1 MANDIT
7 KNNIRPF
14 IDINKVIDFS
24 NDKKKLSHFFYGV
37 PYIPE
42 LYFNNNKDKGVD
54 IDKYNE
60 IRIYLKE
67 METIKDF
74 ILSILKTSKYEIE
87 KINVSKKKY
96 KLYKYDLLLSKETYM
111 PPDMRRFLFEI
122 KGSDKNQY
130 TSYIEDTFDKTFVK
144 NKFGI
149 FLEEY
154 TKKKYNILLNA
165 NTEHPYFYHIF
176 QKEYSGKPKQFF
188 IKLFKKYINIRKKIT
203 ESIQTYNGIIGFD
216 MVFEINDN
224 LIFDR
229 IKNIEKDKIKKNKK
243 NEINYNKYTLLGEN
257 IINNEKEYKYSKT

>member
-14 IDINKVIDFS
+14 INETVVTGVVKDKGIRLIL
-24 NDKKKLSHFFYGV
+24 NDMISEKM
-37 PYIPE
+37 PMIPRV
-42 LYFNNNKDKGVD
+42 YFNNKNDI

-122 KGSDKNQY
+122 KDSDKNQY
-130 TSYIEDTFDKTFVK
+130 TSYIEDTFDKTFME
-144 NKFGI
+144 NKFDI
-149 FLEEY
+149 FLKEY
-154 TKKKYNILLNA
+154 INKKYNILLNA

-188 IKLFKKYINIRKKIT
+188 IQLFKKYINIRKKIT
-203 ESIQTYNGIIGFD
+203 ESITTYNGILGFD

-229 IKNIEKDKIKKNKK
+229 IKNIEKDKIKKK
-243 NEINYNKYTLLGEN
+243 
-257 IINNEKEYKYSKT
+257 